1 MDLRKTMA
9 DWVRLVM
16 ASAGGL
22 ALLSLVFWWEEY
34 EILLNRLT

>member
-1 MDLRKTMA
+1 MDLQMTVSE
-9 DWVRLVM
+9 WVRMVM
-16 ASAGGL
+16 ASACGL